1 MGKNHFFQVKPQF
14 SCPKSK
20 KLIDRM
26 VKNEGKEMGTF
37 VANRDIYWTGGFS
50 FRLVA
55 SIILLLSLILSNTS
69 FAKEGDNYEGVLIV
83 NPGAELWRDVRQRE
97 TTIEGISQI
106 RGVDTGILINNRGDQ
121 WARFRVD
128 NLVFYA
134 ISALLAISA
143 ILLLFYLIRGKVGI
157 DGGLSG
163 RMLHRFTDYERV
175 VHWTLALV
183 FLFLAITGLILLLG
197 RSILIPVLGQE
208 IFSLFASASKEGHN
222 LFGPVFIVSL
232 LMMLLSFL
240 KRNIYEKGDLTWLLK
255 GGGFIGK
262 GHVSGGF
269 FNMGE
274 KTWYWM
280 VILIG
285 LLISASGLILVFPNF
300 GQGRIIMELSHV
312 VHVISAIVLIAVSL
326 GHMYMGSVGT
336 EGTSEGMKTG
346 YVDVNWAA
354 AHHDRWA
361 KACEDDNKII
371 SAEEYSNRKGEVNR
385 PVEATGSVEVEVKS

>member
-1 MGKNHFFQVKPQF
+1 MIKANLVSSAGYFLKYLSILIFLF
-14 SCPKSK
+14 SVVA
-20 KLIDRM
+20 LQ
-26 VKNEGKEMGTF
+26 EGAAAENGQ
-37 VANRDIYWTGGFS
+37 I
-50 FRLVA
+50 
-55 SIILLLSLILSNTS
+55 
-69 FAKEGDNYEGVLIV
+69 EGVIIE
-83 NPGAELWRDVRQRE
+83 NPGADLWRDVRQRNLPM
-97 TTIEGISQI
+97 EGLSQI
-106 RGVDTGILINNRGDQ
+106 RGVDSGVLINSWGDQ
-121 WARFRVD
+121 WARFRVGT
-128 NLVFYA
+128 LVFYA
-134 ISALLAISA
+134 ITALLAISA
-143 ILLLFYLIRGKVGI
+143 ILLLFFVIRGKVGVE
-157 DGGLSG
+157 DGLSG

-175 VHWTLALV
+175 VHWTLAIV

-197 RSILIPVLGQE
+197 RSILIPVIGQE

-232 LMMLLSFL
+232 VMMLLSFA

-280 VILIG
+280 VILVG
-285 LLISASGLILVFPNF
+285 LLISVSGIILVFPNF
-300 GQGRIIMELSHV
+300 GQGRVIMELSHL

-354 AHHDRWA
+354 SHHDRWA
-361 KACEDDNKII
+361 KACEDNNEII
-371 SAEEYSNRKGEVNR
+371 SVEEYDNLQGNMNHPTASS
-385 PVEATGSVEVEVKS
+385 GSVEMEVKQ